1 MINLDDVPAAVSE
14 VREAKKLGAVAVMVL
29 GTARSNL
36 LDHPT
41 LFPFFEAVADEGLA
55 LHRSR
60 LHPKLGDN
68 VVDYERNEIQYWQ
81 EDPSIRK
88 MFEEKLAES
97 GLSSQTLPE
106 CYKGKTFDPNWGRQG
121 KTEGQKKEPYASDF
135 ASRTS
140 DYLKERE
147 IT

>member
-1 MINLDDVPAAVSE
+1 MWPEGKEKVVCPWHEGSAIVPPNYWFHHHFVQSPT
-14 VREAKKLGAVAVMVL
+14 
-29 GTARSNL
+29 TARM
-36 LDHPT
+36 
-41 LFPFFEAVADEGLA
+41 LA
-55 LHRSR
+55 LRRSR
-60 LHPKLGDN
+60 LHPGLGDN

-88 MFEEKLAES
+88 MFEEKLAER
-97 GLSSQTLPE
+97 GLSSQMPPE
-106 CYKGKTFDPNWGRQG
+106 CYTDKSFDPTWGRQG
-121 KTEGQKKEPYASDF
+121 KTVRQKEKPYASDF